1 MANDIVATWIEIK
14 KEVKELDEK
23 LKALELLIMNEHRD
37 DERIKVVAGR
47 KSYVIK
53 DETYELLER
62 VGVET
67 YVVERRRK
75 ELNEFDVEV
84 QKTILNNEKNF
95 EVKTTKESLRIK

>member
-1 MANDIVATWIEIK
+1 MADDIVATWVETK
-14 KEVKELDEK
+14 KQLKELEEK
-23 LKALELLIMNEHRD
+23 LKALELLILNEHRD
-37 DERIKVVAGR
+37 DERVKVVAGR

-53 DETYELLER
+53 PETYELLER

-84 QKTILNNEKNF
+84 QKTILHNEKNY
-95 EVKTTKESLRIK
+95 EVKTTKESLRIR